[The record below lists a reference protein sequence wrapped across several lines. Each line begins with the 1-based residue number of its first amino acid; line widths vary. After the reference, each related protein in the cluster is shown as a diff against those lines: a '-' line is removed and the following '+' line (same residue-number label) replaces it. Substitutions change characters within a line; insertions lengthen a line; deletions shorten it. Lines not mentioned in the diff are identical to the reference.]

1 MSLSSLAYSQ
11 YYGIAAAAVAVL
23 IVAAVATGWLMT
35 RRTQLVID
43 TVLVAARRF
52 SKQNKIKAEKY
63 ITTMAEGLNRIK
75 SSPKQV
81 AYIVLFGAL
90 NWVLD
95 AASLWVILMARVP
108 TSIRLLIPSF
118 KPTLLI

>member
-63 ITTMAEGLNRIK
+63 ITTMAEELNRIK